1 MSAMK
6 ITTEN
11 KLDFFHALVTLHT
24 AHLQLQLGLSLRALK
39 TVQSC
44 LPMILGQGSLF
55 ECSRARVLLAKC
67 LVASSNGSRLSTFKA
82 IEHLRKAYD
91 DFMLLRAHHRA
102 KDVLYLMA
110 RLYHILEVFQERN
123 HVSAELKRLEDQYS
137 TNGVSQ
143 LAIML

>member
-1 MSAMK
+1 MGMS
-6 ITTEN
+6 T
-11 KLDFFHALVTLHT
+11 
-24 AHLQLQLGLSLRALK
+24 RALA

-44 LPMILGQGSLF
+44 LPMILGHGSLF

-67 LVASSNGSRLSTFKA
+67 LVASSNGNRTMTFKA
-82 IEHLRKAYD
+82 IEHLRKAFD

-110 RLYHILEVFQERN
+110 RLYHLLGVYNERN
-123 HVSAELKRLEDQYS
+123 HISAEFKRLEDQYV
-137 TNGVSQ
+137 TNGPSQ

>member
-6 ITTEN
+6 ITAQN

-24 AHLQLQLGLSLRALK
+24 AHLQLQLGLSSRALK
-39 TVQSC
+39 TVRSC
-44 LPMILGQGSLF
+44 LPMIFGQGSLF

-67 LVASSNGSRLSTFKA
+67 LVASSNGSRVSTYKA

-102 KDVLYLMA
+102 KDVLYLM
-110 RLYHILEVFQERN
+110 
-123 HVSAELKRLEDQYS
+123 VSFIFNIDSL
-137 TNGVSQ
+137 
-143 LAIML
+143 